1 MPSRGGSLASMS
13 PLQGV
18 DIIKVAIVS
27 LATVTPA
34 AACQYPDQGT
44 MPLRRAVTRVELLP
58 ETDAWA
64 RGMRKA
70 GVVVQYAVLLEE
82 TLSRVGRC
90 YWTVEVRAEGK
101 LWRRFLVTPDG
112 KSVLRK
118 E

>member
-1 MPSRGGSLASMS
+1 LKRILA
-13 PLQGV
+13 LV
-18 DIIKVAIVS
+18 W

-34 AACQYPDQGT
+34 VACQYPDQGT

-64 RGMRKA
+64 RDMRKS

-82 TLSRVGRC
+82 TLKQAGRC
-90 YWTVEVRAEGK
+90 YWTVEVRADGK
-101 LWRRFLVTPDG
+101 LWRRFFVSPDG
-112 KSVLRK
+112 KGVLRK